1 MLAGDH
7 CPESSGHPGDRHA
20 LLLCQTQVKAEDAET
35 SPGHSSLG
43 NVEAPGEGAFIPA
56 LVLGFWLTMNLARP
70 PLFLLEE
77 PWELCL

>member
-43 NVEAPGEGAFIPA
+43 NVEAPGEGAFPGCEGGPEA
-56 LVLGFWLTMNLARP
+56 GCSSAEKL
-70 PLFLLEE
+70 
-77 PWELCL
+77 LCLVTGEGR